1 VSYYQKVLQPGE
13 TVRQVARLHWI
24 TFARA
29 IGVLIAAICVL
40 ALALSYGNHEQQQAG
55 LYVALALGA
64 IGVLLW
70 IGAAMRRVGVEM
82 VVTDR
87 RVIYKRGF
95 IHRYTVEMNVSKIE
109 TVDVLQSFWGRLL
122 GYGTVLIRGT
132 GSTFEPLPR
141 VAHPLALRNAITAG

>member
-1 VSYYQKVLQPGE
+1 MSYYQKVLQPGE